1 MNTGHDIE
9 AGQDE
14 YETGSRMVKNAI
26 LHRDARIEK
35 LNAKTHIL
43 REALEAIVA
52 GEEDSPALGRACQLI
67 AQEALRDFGV

>member
-1 MNTGHDIE
+1 MS
-9 AGQDE
+9 
-14 YETGSRMVKNAI
+14 ETDAIQNEHETICRMVKVAI

-43 REALEAIVA
+43 RDALEAIMA

-67 AQEALRDFGV
+67 AQEALRDFGA